1 MNKPQ
6 CIVPWVYFFAEANG
20 NVLPCCANNEY
31 LGNVLEQDYRE
42 IWNSERMNRFRKSM
56 LSKELPKS
64 CSICMEDELLTS
76 DVNNSYNLRHYYNN
90 FFKNTFDEI
99 ESITNEDGS
108 IKEDKIKFKSF
119 LFKVSNKCNFQCRMC
134 NGYNSSMIKGEVI
147 ENPDFYIKFVKDNI
161 DDLELIEFVGGES
174 FLMKE
179 TYDILDFLIK
189 RNKPHPHL
197 HFNTNMS
204 VLNLGSRNIIQH
216 LNKLNKEKIEVVA
229 SIDEIDERAEYIR
242 SGCNW
247 KIIERNIKSFSEEN
261 IKLNTNIVVSC
272 YNVFRLPKIIERL
285 VDIGHINEK
294 YEYQNFMFH
303 PVIGD
308 SGNIVD
314 CDISLLSK
322 EFRKDIN
329 DKIYDFILQY
339 NKKYNIDIT
348 YKFEIIFNKLCC
360 EEPKNIN
367 DMRITFLRE
376 TYKKDKLRG
385 EKLLK
390 VIPEL
395 KNIIELVRNRN

>member
-1 MNKPQ
+1 MNKPH

-20 NVLPCCANNEY
+20 DVMPCCVNNTH

-42 IWNSERMNRFRKSM
+42 IWNSRKMNRFRRNM
-56 LSKELPKS
+56 LSQKLPRS
-64 CSICMEDELLTS
+64 CSICIENQLLTQ
-76 DVNNSYNLRHYYNN
+76 DVNNTYNLKDYYNN
-90 FFKNTFDEI
+90 FFKDTFDEI
-99 ESITNEDGS
+99 ENITNEDGS

-119 LFKVSNKCNFQCRMC
+119 VFKVSNKCNFQCRMC
-134 NGYNSSMIKGEVI
+134 NGYNSSRIEGKVI
-147 ENPDFYIKFVKDNI
+147 ENPNFYIKFVEDNI

-204 VLNLGSRNIIQH
+204 VLNLGSRNIIQY
-216 LNKLNKEKIEVVA
+216 LNKLDKNKIEVVA
-229 SIDEIDERAEYIR
+229 SIDEIDKRSEYIR

-247 KIIERNIKSFSEEN
+247 EIVERNLKTFSKEN
-261 IKLNTNIVVSC
+261 IKINTNIVVSC

-285 VDIGHINEK
+285 VDIGYINQK
-294 YEYQNFMFH
+294 YEYQNFMFN

-308 SGNIVD
+308 
-314 CDISLLSK
+314 CDILLLSK
-322 EFRKDIN
+322 EFRK
-329 DKIYDFILQY
+329 KIDEELYCFLLDY
-339 NKKYNIDIT
+339 NKKYNIDVT
-348 YKFEIIFNKLCC
+348 YKFKIIFSKLHR
-360 EEPKNIN
+360 EEPENIN
-367 DMRITFLRE
+367 DMRIEFLKE
-376 TYKKDKLRG
+376 TSKKDKIRG

-395 KNIIELVRNRN
+395 RDIIELLRNGN